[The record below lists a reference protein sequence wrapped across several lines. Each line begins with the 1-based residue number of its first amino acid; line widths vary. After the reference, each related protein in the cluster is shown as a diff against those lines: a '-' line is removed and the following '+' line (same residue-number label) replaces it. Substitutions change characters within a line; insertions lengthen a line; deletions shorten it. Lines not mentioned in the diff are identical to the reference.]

1 MIYTKFY
8 AMFSVFVHSASL
20 WFTVNMAVM
29 RYLVLYRGSH
39 SHTRLPPCN
48 SYPAACIAIVIGAVI
63 ALIGS
68 LPNMLRYKVSCCP
81 LLEGRRQ

>member
-1 MIYTKFY
+1 MVYTRFY

-29 RYLVLYRGSH
+29 RYLVLYKGSH
-39 SHTRLPPCN
+39 AHSRLPHCN
-48 SYPAACIAIVIGAVI
+48 GYPAACIAIVLGAVI

-68 LPNMLRYKVSCCP
+68 LPNMLRYRIKFVKEMP
-81 LLEGRRQ
+81 VT